1 MYYIHDEEGMEE
13 PIGPFTKDDAKQ
25 ELAKHGRGWKL
36 IDAETAKE
44 LWSHLEDEEQQELNE
59 ALRKFRKGKLNENVT
74 PEQKALTTW
83 KARKNG
89 NIIGGYVFQEIKPE
103 DMARGWSKYKSGDV
117 AIYTK
122 QTANDQAKLIGYFKN
137 GEGEMLSPIK

>member
-1 MYYIHDEEGMEE
+1 MKRQINEIRRM
-13 PIGPFTKDDAKQ
+13 Q
-25 ELAKHGRGWKL
+25 VLAG
-36 IDAETAKE
+36 IITEN
-44 LWSHLEDEEQQELNE
+44 S
-59 ALRKFRKGKLNENVT
+59 NVT

-89 NIIGGYVFQEIKPE
+89 NIIDGYVFQEIKPE
-103 DMARGWSKYKSGDV
+103 DMERGWSKYKSGDV